1 MGREMLRKL
10 GYESLEEMTDAAV
23 PKRIKLN
30 RYLSL
35 DEPLSEMEVL
45 QKIKGIANRNQVRY
59 AEIVLFSSSYTI
71 RTILCDQRAITDFL
85 SL

>member
-1 MGREMLRKL
+1 MFWMCREMLRKL

-59 AEIVLFSSSYTI
+59 AEIVLFSSSYNTYNTVWPTGNN
-71 RTILCDQRAITDFL
+71 RF
-85 SL
+85 S